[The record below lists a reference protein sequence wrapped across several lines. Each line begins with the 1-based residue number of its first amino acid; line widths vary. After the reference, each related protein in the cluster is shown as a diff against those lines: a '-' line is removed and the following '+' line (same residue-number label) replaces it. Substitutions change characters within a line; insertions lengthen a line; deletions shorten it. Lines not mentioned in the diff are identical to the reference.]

1 MADRLLELES
11 VSCGYRGGEAVLRD
25 VSFALREKRRVAV
38 IGPNGSGKTTLFHV
52 IMGLIKPPA
61 GRLQVF
67 GRPIEGE
74 KDFFF
79 VRRQV
84 GYLFQNSDD
93 QLFCPTVLEDVAF
106 GPLNLGKS
114 PDEARRVVRETLS
127 LLGIEAFENRIGY
140 RLSHGEKKLVA
151 LATVLAMNPR
161 VLILDE
167 PTAGLDRDTT
177 ERIVAILNDLR
188 LPSII
193 TSHDLD
199 FLDRVTDETW
209 VLRDGRL
216 VPAVE
221 HTLHAH
227 YHVHRAGGHPHRHAH
242 LDED

>member
-11 VSCGYRGGEAVLRD
+11 ISYGYRGGKAVLRD
-25 VSFALREKRRVAV
+25 VSFTLRENRRVAV

-52 IMGLIKPPA
+52 IMGLIKPH
-61 GRLQVF
+61 GGILRVF
-67 GRPIEGE
+67 GRPIKGE

-114 PDEARRVVRETLS
+114 PEEARRVVRETLT
-127 LLGIEAFENRIGY
+127 LLGISGFEDRIGY

-177 ERIVAILNDLR
+177 ERIVIILNGLN

-193 TSHDLD
+193 ASHDLD
-199 FLDRVTDETW
+199 FLARVTDETR
-209 VLRDGRL
+209 VLRDGHL
-216 VPAVE
+216 VPAAE
-221 HTLHAH
+221 HTIHAH
-227 YHVHRAGGHPHRHAH
+227 YHVHRAGGHPHHHSR